1 MNGINKA
8 LETKPGTS
16 FETVTS
22 EIIPEVVEEEILAID
37 SPHEGFTNLSHM
49 RRRTPVL
56 FLRSAEMSGVLK
68 WVQLISNPHG
78 QTLLKRINA
87 ITDHDR
93 YWIEKMQS

>member
-1 MNGINKA
+1 MVFVTSLMNGINKA

-22 EIIPEVVEEEILAID
+22 EIISSSEDGNLAID

-56 FLRSAEMSGVLK
+56 SPRSVEMSGVLK
-68 WVQLISNPHG
+68 
-78 QTLLKRINA
+78 
-87 ITDHDR
+87 
-93 YWIEKMQS
+93 